1 MTVTVRRRNRRN
13 RSLVTVLV
21 GGGVL
26 LGSGL
31 FVGGMV
37 MARTIGDDRGL
48 DPVDDTTTVP
58 STVAPTTSTTATP
71 TTVPPPTV
79 PPPPDAAT
87 DGTLQPGEDGPPVL
101 ALQERLRDLGYW
113 IGEPDSTYG
122 ALTQQA
128 VMAFQKAEGL
138 DRDGVAGPATRAA
151 LATAT
156 RPAPLDPSGSHI
168 EIDLDRQILLVV
180 DGGATRWVLNT
191 STGTGGW
198 ATPPGSFAV
207 DREIDGLRRAPL
219 GDLYRPKYFNGG
231 IAIHGS
237 PSIPAHPASHGCA
250 RLSNAAMDMLWSS
263 GQAAIGTPVV
273 VH

>member
-1 MTVTVRRRNRRN
+1 MTVATRRRNRRN
-13 RSLVTVLV
+13 RSFVSVLV

-37 MARTIGDDRGL
+37 MARTIDDDRGL
-48 DPVDDTTTVP
+48 DPVDDTTTIP
-58 STVAPTTSTTATP
+58 STVAPSTSTTSTPTTAPP
-71 TTVPPPTV
+71 TTVPPV
-79 PPPPDAAT
+79 DAAT
-87 DGTLQPGEDGPPVL
+87 DGTLRPGEDGPPVL

-113 IGEPDSTYG
+113 LGEPDSTYG
-122 ALTQQA
+122 TLTEQA

-138 DRDGVAGPATRAA
+138 GRDGVAGPSTLAA
-151 LATAT
+151 LGSAT
-156 RPAPLDPSGSHI
+156 RPAPHDPNGSHI
-168 EIDLDRQILLVV
+168 EIDLDRQILVVV
-180 DGGATRWVLNT
+180 DDGATGWVLNT

-198 ATPPGSFAV
+198 ATPPGSFAI

-231 IAIHGS
+231 IAVHGS
-237 PSIPAHPASHGCA
+237 PSIPAQPASHGCA
-250 RLSNAAMDMLWSS
+250 RLSNAAMDMLWAS